1 MALGLSRPSSNFPD
15 RNARTKALMF
25 SLLFSYK
32 TLSTTRP
39 ILLSSYTMQK

>member
-1 MALGLSRPSSNFPD
+1 MELGLSRPSSSFHD

-25 SLLFSYK
+25 SLLFTYK
-32 TLSTTRP
+32 TLSTPRP